1 MPRCLASA
9 KHSWQRSLTI
19 LKTAAHTCHRA
30 RANSGTTAFIG
41 LSEQA
46 VAREPDQCLEAFLAF
61 LPLCLS
67 LPTPFLALPLTTLA
81 LCLTFL
87 PTPMT
92 DSLLPWAPTLPT
104 VRCPGR
110 VPGRNRGTR
119 RSGGCHVPRRTRLKL
134 SDIPPASSSRIC
146 LPASS

>member
-19 LKTAAHTCHRA
+19 LKTAAHTRHRA

-61 LPLCLS
+61 LPLCLT
-67 LPTPFLALPLTTLA
+67 LPAPFLALPLTTLA
-81 LCLTFL
+81 LCLAFL
-87 PTPMT
+87 PKPMT
-92 DSLLPWAPTLPT
+92 DSLCSWAPALPA
-104 VRCPGR
+104 VRYPDR
-110 VPGRNRGTR
+110 VPAE
-119 RSGGCHVPRRTRLKL
+119 PRTRP
-134 SDIPPASSSRIC
+134 SNG
-146 LPASS
+146 

>member
-19 LKTAAHTCHRA
+19 LKTAAHTRHRA
-30 RANSGTTAFIG
+30 RANSGTTTFIG

-61 LPLCLS
+61 LPLCLT
-67 LPTPFLALPLTTLA
+67 LRAPFLALPLTTLA
-81 LCLTFL
+81 LCLAFL

-92 DSLLPWAPTLPT
+92 DSLSLGHRRCRQCAVPAAFPGGT
-104 VRCPGR
+104 VSHGDPVAAMFHPGR
-110 VPGRNRGTR
+110 GSN
-119 RSGGCHVPRRTRLKL
+119 SQIL
-134 SDIPPASSSRIC
+134 
-146 LPASS
+146 